1 MPQSVT
7 GVWSNLY
14 AVCQT
19 LYASTVDTAGHPV
32 LVNFGDPGAYQPDI
46 IVAVM
51 GGTVPVTRPTMGAGR
66 SREEP
71 VAVDVIISAYV
82 PGTEP
87 SQLAAF
93 ITAQTMADQ
102 LKTYLR
108 TSPNETL
115 SGACRDS
122 WVSNS
127 VIALANIR
135 DETSGNQTGSV
146 AEITVTVTAAVRT

>member
-7 GVWSNLY
+7 NVWANLY
-14 AVCQT
+14 AACQT
-19 LYASTVDTAGHPV
+19 LYAATFDTAGHPA
-32 LVNFGDPGAYQPDI
+32 LVNFGDPGSYQPDI

-71 VAVDVIISAYV
+71 CAVDVIISVYV
-82 PGTEP
+82 PGGDP
-87 SQLAAF
+87 SQLAAL

-127 VIALANIR
+127 VIALANVR
-135 DETSGNQTGSV
+135 DATSGNQTGSA
-146 AEITVTVTAAVRT
+146 AEVTVTVTAAVRT